1 MGDGEQ
7 DLDCGDGDGD
17 GDADRDGFLSG
28 ELERLI
34 LSGDAK
40 QLSIRER
47 LLGATFALRGTD
59 SQPRRADNRGGGY
72 ERFAMRPSTKNSRTE
87 RNTGPLTNPIYSK

>member
-7 DLDCGDGDGD
+7 DLDRGDGDGDGD

-34 LSGDAK
+34 LSGDAER
-40 QLSIRER
+40 LSIRER
-47 LLGATFALRGTD
+47 LLGATFALRGQTA
-59 SQPRRADNRGGGY
+59 SRGPR
-72 ERFAMRPSTKNSRTE
+72 T
-87 RNTGPLTNPIYSK
+87 TGAGATRDLP

>member
-59 SQPRRADNRGGGY
+59 SQPRRADRVGGY
-72 ERFAMRPSTKNSRTE
+72 ERFAMEPSTKNSRTE
-87 RNTGPLTNPIYSK
+87 GNTGPLTYPIYSK